1 MKKRIL
7 SLLSPAEWLLW
18 GLSVAA
24 VLAAA
29 GLFGDMES
37 LEILASVV
45 GVTSLVFNA
54 RGNPAGQALMLIFS
68 IMYAVISY
76 SARYYGE
83 MLTYLGMTAPMAALA
98 LVSWLSHPFQG
109 KTSEVE
115 VRRMPRREA
124 VLMLLAA
131 VPVTAGFGLLL
142 ALFHT
147 ANLAPS
153 ILSVTTSFVA
163 AYLTFRR
170 SPYFAL
176 AYAANDVVLIL
187 LWILAGR
194 MSMVVCFA
202 LFLASDLYGFF
213 SWLRMERRQKG
224 H

>member
-1 MKKRIL
+1 MKKRITA
-7 SLLSPAEWLLW
+7 LLSPAEWLLW
-18 GLSVAA
+18 GFSVAA

-29 GLFGDMES
+29 SLFGGMEPV
-37 LEILASVV
+37 EILASVV

-54 RGNPAGQALMLIFS
+54 RGNPVGQALMLIFS
-68 IMYAVISY
+68 IMYAVISF

-98 LVSWLSHPFQG
+98 LVSWLKHPFRG
-109 KTSEVE
+109 NAAEVE
-115 VRRMPRREA
+115 VRRMPRRET

-147 ANLAPS
+147 ANLVPS
-153 ILSVTTSFVA
+153 IVSVTTSFVA

-194 MSMVVCFA
+194 MSMVICFV
-202 LFLASDLYGFF
+202 LFLGSDLYGFF

-224 H
+224 R